1 MVAIDAKCAVLG
13 MISTHVA
20 KKLIAGEKVDLYN
33 AEKIVMAG
41 SIETVS
47 AKYIA
52 RRGAKDKKNPE
63 NSPHWPR
70 VPRMLVRRI
79 IRGMLPWHSSRG
91 KVAYRNLRV
100 FEGDAPAGAHAPKEY
115 SGAHFAKSI
124 TIADVCRRMGYQG

>member
-1 MVAIDAKCAVLG
+1 MVAIDAKGAILG
-13 MISTHVA
+13 RLSTSIA
-20 KKLIAGEKVDLYN
+20 KRLIAGEKVDLYN

-41 SIETVS
+41 SIETVT

-91 KVAYRNLRV
+91 RVAYRNLKV
-100 FEGDAPAGAHAPKEY
+100 FEGDAPAGAIVPKEY
-115 SGAHFAKSI
+115 SGEKFTKSI
-124 TIADVCRRMGYQG
+124 TIAEVCRRMGWQ